1 LKRKMLIR
9 IHPDNPQPRQ
19 VEQVVSL
26 LENDGVIIYPTDTV
40 YGLGC
45 SIFSKKAMKR
55 ITQIKKVD
63 PKKPLTIICTNTSHI
78 QEYAQGIPNDVFKV
92 MRRIL
97 PGPYTVILKAS
108 RVIPKIMLT
117 PRSTV
122 GIRWPDHPIAQSIV
136 ETLGHPILSS
146 SLRLSEA
153 ELYDDPGEL
162 HDHYESQV
170 DAVVD
175 GGVIYA
181 ENSTII
187 DFSGGDP
194 VIARRGKGGMDWLE
208 NS

>member
-1 LKRKMLIR
+1 MLIR

-19 VEQVVSL
+19 VEQVVNL

-97 PGPYTVILKAS
+97 PGPYTIILKAS
-108 RVIPKIMLT
+108 RIIPKIMLT

-122 GIRWPDHPIAQSIV
+122 GIRWPGHPIAQSIV

-146 SLRLSEA
+146 SLRISEA

>member
-1 LKRKMLIR
+1 MLIR

-194 VIARRGKGGMDWLE
+194 VIARRGKGGVAWLE

>member
-1 LKRKMLIR
+1 M
-9 IHPDNPQPRQ
+9 
-19 VEQVVSL
+19 

-55 ITQIKKVD
+55 ITQIKQVNH
-63 PKKPLTIICTNTSHI
+63 KKPLTIICTNTSHI
-78 QEYAQGIPNDVFKV
+78 QEYAQGIPNDVFKM
-92 MRRIL
+92 MRHLL
-97 PGPYTVILKAS
+97 PGPYTFIFKAS
-108 RVIPKIMLT
+108 RIIPKIMLT

-146 SLRLSEA
+146 SLRLSED
-153 ELYDDPGEL
+153 ELYDDPSEL
-162 HDHYESQV
+162 HDHYENQV

-187 DFSGGDP
+187 DFSEGDP
-194 VIARRGKGGMDWLE
+194 EIVRRGKGAVDWLE
-208 NS
+208 NT

>member
-55 ITQIKKVD
+55 ITHIKKVD

>member
-1 LKRKMLIR
+1 MKRKMLIR

-63 PKKPLTIICTNTSHI
+63 PKKPLTIICTNPSHI

-194 VIARRGKGGMDWLE
+194 VIARRGKGGVDWLE

>member
-1 LKRKMLIR
+1 MLIR

-19 VEQVVSL
+19 VKQVTTL

-45 SIFSKKAMKR
+45 SIFSKKAMRR
-55 ITQIKKVD
+55 IAQIKKVN
-63 PKKPLTIICTNTSHI
+63 PNKKPLTIICTNTSHI

-92 MRRIL
+92 MRRLL
-97 PGPYTVILKAS
+97 PGPYTFIFKAS
-108 RVIPKIMLT
+108 RIIPKIMLT

-146 SLRLSEA
+146 SLRLSED
-153 ELYDDPGEL
+153 ELYDDPSEL
-162 HDHYESQV
+162 HDHYENQV

-187 DFSGGDP
+187 DFSEGDP
-194 VIARRGKGGMDWLE
+194 EIVRRGKGAVDWLE
-208 NS
+208 NA

>member
-1 LKRKMLIR
+1 MLIR

-19 VEQVVSL
+19 VEQVVNL

-108 RVIPKIMLT
+108 RIIPKTMLT

-122 GIRWPDHPIAQSIV
+122 GIRWPGHPIAQSIV

-146 SLRLSEA
+146 SLRISEA

-194 VIARRGKGGMDWLE
+194 VIARRGKGGVAWLE

>member
-1 LKRKMLIR
+1 MLIR

-97 PGPYTVILKAS
+97 PGPYTIILKAS
-108 RVIPKIMLT
+108 RIIPKIMLT

-122 GIRWPDHPIAQSIV
+122 GIRWPGHPIAQSIV

-146 SLRLSEA
+146 SLRISEA

-194 VIARRGKGGMDWLE
+194 VIARRGKGGVAWLE

>member
-1 LKRKMLIR
+1 MLIR

-92 MRRIL
+92 IRRIL

-194 VIARRGKGGMDWLE
+194 VIARRGKGGVAWLE